1 MVETTQATVQQLF
14 DIHQESFGL
23 QWIAGQKNH
32 HAPITPAMTKHLAG
46 HFSLIH
52 HYCIQVFSS
61 GDITYLKGLNKDEY
75 ASTLKKFF
83 SNPPAIII
91 ITDNEKTPDIILA
104 TCQEKN
110 IPLFSAKVTSSIVIS
125 DLQYYLTSTTSGSA
139 TLHGVYMEV
148 VGAGILITGE
158 SSIGKSELALE
169 LISRGHRLIADD
181 APLFYKIPPDTLN
194 GVCPQVLQDF
204 LEVRG
209 LGILN
214 IRAMFG
220 DDAINKN
227 KYLKLI
233 IELKTMSDKEL
244 RNIDRFGGN
253 TSEQEIL
260 GIMVPKVTLPVAP
273 GRNMAVLVENA
284 ARNQVLINRGYNASE
299 DFQQK
304 QSQHMQELD
313 NQ

>member
-1 MVETTQATVQQLF
+1 MVEATQSTVQQLF

-23 QWIAGQKNH
+23 QWVTGQKNQY
-32 HAPITPAMTKHLAG
+32 APITPVNTKHLAG

-61 GDITYLKGLNKDEY
+61 GDMTYLKGLDKGEY
-75 ASTLKKFF
+75 TKTLEQFF
-83 SNPPAIII
+83 TNPPAIIV
-91 ITDNEKTPDIILA
+91 ITDNEKIPDEILA
-104 TCQEKN
+104 SCQAKN
-110 IPLFSAKVTSSIVIS
+110 IPLCTARVTSSIVIS
-125 DLQYYLTSTTSGSA
+125 ELQYYLTSTTSGTA
-139 TLHGVYMEV
+139 TIHGVYMEV
-148 VGAGILITGE
+148 VGAGILIIGE

-181 APLFYKIPPDTLN
+181 APLFYKVPPDTLN
-194 GVCPQVLQDF
+194 GVCPPVLQDF

-209 LGILN
+209 LGVLN

-220 DDAINKN
+220 DDAMNKN

-233 IELKTMSDKEL
+233 VELKTMSDKEL
-244 RNIDRFGGN
+244 RNIDRFCGN

-299 DFQQK
+299 DFQQRQK
-304 QSQHMQELD
+304 QYMQESD
-313 NQ
+313 IQ